1 MLDLPPMTDALART
15 EPFRTTLRVRYA
27 DTDAAGVVY
36 YANYLT
42 YFEVAR
48 VSLLRSIGLPITE
61 IEQRGVFFP
70 AVEATCKYRRPALL
84 DDLITIDLWLTDVG
98 KVRFAFSYE
107 VRRGEELLATGT
119 TRHAVVDKEW
129 GRAVPFPS
137 WLPPLFDQIPRM
149 EPKR

>member
-1 MLDLPPMTDALART
+1 MADDLSRS
-15 EPFRTTLRVRYA
+15 EPFSTELRVRYA

-48 VSLLRSIGLPITE
+48 VHLLRSLGLPITE

-70 AVEATCKYRRPALL
+70 AGEAACRYRRPALL
-84 DDLITIDLWLTDVG
+84 DDLLSIDLWLAEVT
-98 KVRFAFSYE
+98 KVRFRFVYE
-107 VRRGEELLATGT
+107 VRRGDELLATGT
-119 TRHAVVDKEW
+119 TRHAVVDKLT
-129 GRAVPFPS
+129 GRAVPLPS
-137 WLPPLFDQIPRM
+137 WMPPLFDQIPRM